1 MLQTASI
8 LLLIT
13 ALGGV
18 LMAGIRFATRR
29 NPPAWLAM
37 LHGLLA
43 ASGLTLLVYAICTQP
58 VSSTVVLALVI
69 FLLAASGGAILSLAY
84 KWRQRLLPAWLVV
97 VHGSAAAIA
106 LALLLLAAFGTV

>member
-13 ALGGV
+13 AQGGV